1 MMIYPMFFVSML
13 TVLIGMIAVRVRIQ
27 SVRQGLVK
35 AGYFKLMQGENLPE
49 SMIKTGRCYNNMF
62 EIPCLFYVVCTLYIV
77 SGVESL
83 AGLCFAWAFVA
94 FRSAQACVHLT
105 SNKVKYRMYLYGGGV
120 LCIVLLWIN
129 LLFSW

>member
-13 TVLIGMIAVRVRIQ
+13 TVLIGIIAVRVRIQ

-62 EIPCLFYVVCTLYIV
+62 EIPCLFYVVCTLYLV
-77 SGVESL
+77 LDVESL
-83 AGLCFAWAFVA
+83 AGLYFAWAFVA